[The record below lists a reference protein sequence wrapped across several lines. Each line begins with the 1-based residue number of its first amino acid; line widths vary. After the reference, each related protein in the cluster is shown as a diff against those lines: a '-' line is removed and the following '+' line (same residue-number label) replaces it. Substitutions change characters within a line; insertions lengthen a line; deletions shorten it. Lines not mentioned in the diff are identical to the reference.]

1 MPEPIATIDSA
12 RRFVLS
18 APLPPARSRAGP
30 ALESAGAT
38 AEERVSLQTT
48 EDQALVVGSEVL
60 AFAHG
65 VPATFREDLVNSAL
79 LGQLVA
85 GEQVPDLARIFD
97 WYDAYFNA
105 LAEIGWSV
113 GDRDFAIHV
122 ETGEEFEAH
131 AAIQRVLT
139 RALGEGSTAL
149 GAVTRALETMRTVSD
164 SPAVAL
170 FHRETRTA
178 ESAHFQ
184 VGTCEMNPSQEPFAT
199 VVGFA
204 LRARMETA
212 QVLFLRRRTS
222 EVMLQY
228 CSSRIRIDPAVAD
241 AVRRPLAERLTAHAI
256 DYVKAL
262 PAL

>member
-1 MPEPIATIDSA
+1 MSERTATVDSA
-12 RRFVLS
+12 RRFEAS
-18 APLPPARSRAGP
+18 TPLPPARSLAGST
-30 ALESAGAT
+30 LESALT
-38 AEERVSLQTT
+38 ASEGPVSLQITGG
-48 EDQALVVGSEVL
+48 QALVVGSEVL
-60 AFAHG
+60 AFASG
-65 VPATFREDLVNSAL
+65 VPAAFREDLVNSAL

-85 GEQVPDLARIFD
+85 SEQVPDRTRIFD

-113 GDRDFAIHV
+113 GDRDFAIYV

-139 RALGEGSTAL
+139 RALGQSSPAL
-149 GAVTRALETMRTVSD
+149 RAVTQALETMREASD
-164 SPAVAL
+164 SPAAAL

-184 VGTCEMNPSQEPFAT
+184 VGTGEAGLSGEPFAT
-199 VVGFA
+199 LVGFA

-222 EVMLQY
+222 EVILRH
-228 CSSRIRIDPAVAD
+228 CSSRIQIDPAVAE
-241 AVRRPLAERLTAHAI
+241 AVRGPLADRLTAHAA

-262 PAL
+262 PDL

>member
-1 MPEPIATIDSA
+1 M
-12 RRFVLS
+12 
-18 APLPPARSRAGP
+18 
-30 ALESAGAT
+30 LESAAT
-38 AEERVSLQTT
+38 TGEGRVPLQTT
-48 EDQALVVGSEVL
+48 EGQALVVGSDVL
-60 AFAHG
+60 AFTREVSA
-65 VPATFREDLVNSAL
+65 AFREDLVNSTL

-85 GEQVPDLARIFD
+85 SEKVPDRTQIFD
-97 WYDAYFNA
+97 WYDAYFDA

-113 GDRDFAIHV
+113 GDRDFAVYV

-139 RALGEGSTAL
+139 RALGEGSPAL
-149 GAVTRALETMRTVSD
+149 GAVVRALETMRTVGD

-184 VGTCEMNPSQEPFAT
+184 FGTGEAAPSQEPVAT
-199 VVGFA
+199 LVGFA
-204 LRARMETA
+204 LRARMETE

-222 EVMLQY
+222 EVILRY
-228 CSSRIRIDPAVAD
+228 CASRIRIDPAVAD
-241 AVRRPLAERLTAHAI
+241 AVRGPLAERLTAHAI

-262 PAL
+262 PEL